1 MTAIKGLLWLFL
13 LAPGAWLGYHVWA
26 LFRSAAP
33 GLGPLGAD
41 PVEYIV
47 RFLGEW
53 GLRILIASLLV
64 STLAR
69 RLRKP
74 IIIRV
79 RRLVG
84 LFAFAYLSA
93 HFAGYVW
100 LLAEARWSE
109 ILADFIDRPYI
120 TAGLVGWVAMLPL
133 AVTSTK
139 GWQRKLG
146 KRWRQLHR
154 LVYLGL
160 VAGLV
165 HLFWL
170 TKDGFG
176 EVVVYSVLGLALLAE
191 RRFKPAR
198 ANRRAQT

>member
-1 MTAIKGLLWLFL
+1 VATKTLLWVLL
-13 LAPGAWLGYHVWA
+13 LAPGLWLGWHVWE
-26 LFRSAAP
+26 LFSSGLP

-53 GLRILIASLLV
+53 GLRILLVSLLI

-74 IIIRV
+74 VLIRY

-109 ILADFIDRPYI
+109 IFADFTDRPYI
-120 TAGLVGWVAMLPL
+120 TVGLAAWVMMLPL
-133 AVTSTK
+133 AVTSTR

-146 KRWRQLHR
+146 KRWKLLHR
-154 LVYLGL
+154 LVYPVLI
-160 VAGLV
+160 AGLV

-170 TKDGFG
+170 TRDGFG
-176 EVVVYSVLGLALLAE
+176 EVAVYSVLGLLLLAE
-191 RRFKPAR
+191 RRLPT
-198 ANRRAQT
+198 RRAAKTGA